1 MWATPPAGLCFS
13 STSTKS
19 RNNSWGRQHTHTA
32 SHQLSPCLITHTLAV
47 TLCSPFTHIFT
58 HLSFSHFAH
67 MYTHLHTFLFCF
79 FSRPSHTL
87 THSQQFSLC
96 PLSLSSSDTHSL
108 AGFCQMPGCPRGRR
122 AVVVS
127 EMWVSLAP
135 LSAWCETHVSV
146 ECACHFQG
154 VKHFCTVKM
163 TGVPETQAPSQNVR
177 PLACSKFCSKFY

>member
-96 PLSLSSSDTHSL
+96 PLSLSSSDTLFGRLLSD
-108 AGFCQMPGCPRGRR
+108 AGMSQREEGRGCVGDVSVTSTPLCLMRDTRQCWVCVSFPGCQTF
-122 AVVVS
+122 
-127 EMWVSLAP
+127 LY
-135 LSAWCETHVSV
+135 C
-146 ECACHFQG
+146 
-154 VKHFCTVKM
+154 
-163 TGVPETQAPSQNVR
+163 
-177 PLACSKFCSKFY
+177 